1 MQSIDVS
8 ILTFLNTFAYRSGV
22 VDQFIGLIAHTP
34 LFKGGVTM
42 ALLWWGWFR
51 GEGDHLQRR
60 QSILATLIGC
70 LGALAAARA
79 LALAVPFRVRPLHDS
94 ALSFRLPYGASPETL
109 IGWSSFP
116 SDHAALFAGLA
127 TGMLFLS
134 RGIGGVGLLYVLTV
148 ICLPR
153 LYLGIHYPT
162 DILSGVLIGMAVVA
176 LAQRPRIK
184 PVITRPWLTWM
195 RKSPGPFYAGFFLF
209 TYEMA
214 VVFDDVRE
222 IGRFLWDILGAL
234 INRL

>member
-1 MQSIDVS
+1 MPSIDIS
-8 ILTFLNTFAYRSGV
+8 ILAFLNTFAHRSGA
-22 VDQFIGLIAHTP
+22 VDHFIGLIAHTP
-34 LFKGGVTM
+34 LFKGGMAM

-60 QSILATLIGC
+60 QSILATLLGC
-70 LGALAAARA
+70 MAALAVARA
-79 LALAVPFRVRPLHDS
+79 LALAVPFRLRPVHTSVL
-94 ALSFRLPYGASPETL
+94 AFQLPYGASPETL

-127 TGMLFLS
+127 TGMLWLS
-134 RGIGGVGLLYVLTV
+134 RGIGGVGLGYVLIV

-176 LAQRPRIK
+176 LAQRARIK
-184 PVITRPWLTWM
+184 LVITRPWLTWM
-195 RKSPGPFYAGFFLF
+195 RKSPGLFYACFFLF

-222 IGRFLWDILGAL
+222 IGRFLWDILGA
-234 INRL
+234 IIARL